1 MLLEPLLGDEFA
13 NLTPQ
18 EHAEALALYAEAA
31 GAQARTLH
39 ALAPHTP
46 AHEACLDK
54 LARLLTLRKAHQ
66 VRRQELADDEEFT
79 TSRLA
84 STQYLENERNSHL
97 VS

>member
-1 MLLEPLLGDEFA
+1 MLTSDEFA

-18 EHAEALALYAEAA
+18 EHAEALALYAEAVD
-31 GAQARTLH
+31 AQARSLH
-39 ALAPHTP
+39 ALPPHSPT
-46 AHEACLDK
+46 HEECLDK

-84 STQYLENERNSHL
+84 ATQYLDNERNAHL
-97 VS
+97 IS